1 MKATNCDRNILQI
14 ATVCLRASAFARRDL
29 GKLRVAS
36 ESSPLTEREV
46 RAALC
51 SCFLDRVLFIYLFIY
66 LLIYLYIV

>member
-46 RAALC
+46 VVLHSEAAFWT
-51 SCFLDRVLFIYLFIY
+51 SFYLFIY
-66 LLIYLYIV
+66 LLIYLSVV